1 MPPGLAGKRA
11 NPIPSGAIVSGPD
24 AYDNFADQ
32 TDNYKQME
40 PATYNNAPLLG
51 ILAQLS
57 GGHGGYGR
65 LLLVVVPAPKAAMAE
80 PSPALV
86 TASNEL
92 STEQKPTVSWTANG
106 RTYRRYLTVV
116 TDKLDKTLKYV
127 NLLISKLY
135 GPLWAVTKS
144 GDLYVF
150 PSWIQSFYL
159 QGRPSSLCTSTL
171 RLKRTSPSQATLWHR
186 KILQLHK

>member
-1 MPPGLAGKRA
+1 MNVEHMQVDYTMGDNPRA
-11 NPIPSGAIVSGPD
+11 TSYVVSGPN

-32 TDNYKQME
+32 RDNYKQME
-40 PATYNNAPLLG
+40 PATHNNAPFPG
-51 ILAQLS
+51 ILVRLS
-57 GGHGGYGR
+57 GGHGGY
-65 LLLVVVPAPKAAMAE
+65 
-80 PSPALV
+80 V

-106 RTYRRYLTVV
+106 RTYHRYLTVV

-150 PSWIQSFYL
+150 PSWIQSL
-159 QGRPSSLCTSTL
+159 PSGKSLEFVYIHA
-171 RLKRTSPSQATLWHR
+171 SPQADISISSYTMA
-186 KILQLHK
+186 